1 MNSGTSSCGKNR
13 FQCRLITS
21 DEEFRSIKRAWDCIL
36 HQLHNTNIF
45 VSFEWMWTWWRCL
58 KKGKQLLLIL
68 VSDGAET
75 VAIAPLMRDK
85 RRIPFTP
92 ITFKELRFISTVP
105 AAYSPSSFAG
115 TLDVLIRPGYES
127 AREALARYVLTEVG
141 DFACLRLHP
150 VPVDS
155 HTSSVFLRV
164 AQDLGLKANVGK
176 VFDNACLPVT
186 GDWESYYK
194 QRKKKERWRLRR
206 LEQKLGE
213 NYQVDCEEFTDLDRI
228 EEAAGSILEVEARSW
243 KAVQG
248 VPINDPQYN
257 NFYFELAKILSRAG
271 WLRLF
276 VLKADG
282 KPIAY
287 QYYVHYQGS
296 VTALKTS
303 YDRSFDQ
310 FAPGKVL
317 IPLAL
322 ERFFRDGVSQ
332 VDLLWGNLDFKR
344 KWADELNPRHE
355 IRVYGKDLYSRFIM
369 AILTNKSL
377 RRTWR
382 YWREFRDRFRQGA
395 G

>member
-1 MNSGTSSCGKNR
+1 
-13 FQCRLITS
+13 
-21 DEEFRSIKRAWDCIL
+21 
-36 HQLHNTNIF
+36 
-45 VSFEWMWTWWRCL
+45 
-58 KKGKQLLLIL
+58 
-68 VSDGAET
+68 
-75 VAIAPLMRDK
+75 
-85 RRIPFTP
+85 
-92 ITFKELRFISTVP
+92 
-105 AAYSPSSFAG
+105 
-115 TLDVLIRPGYES
+115 
-127 AREALARYVLTEVG
+127 
-141 DFACLRLHP
+141 
-150 VPVDS
+150 
-155 HTSSVFLRV
+155 
-164 AQDLGLKANVGK
+164 LKASVGK

-206 LEQKLGE
+206 LAQKLGE

-228 EEAAGSILEVEARSW
+228 EGATGSILEVEARSW

-257 NFYFELAKILSRAG
+257 NFYFELAKVLSRAG

-296 VTALKTS
+296 VTALNMS

-310 FAPGKVL
+310 FGPGMLL
-317 IPLAL
+317 IALAL
-322 ERFFRDGVSQ
+322 ERLFRDGVSQ

-344 KWADELNPRHE
+344 KWADELHPRHE
-355 IRVYGKDLYSRFIM
+355 ICVYGKDLYSRFIM

-382 YWREFRDRFRQGA
+382 YWREFRDRFRQGT